1 MDTGRP
7 RLRASEG
14 RQGLSPTSRG
24 IIGYRQGK
32 SKWNSV
38 VNKTPISYSTNREI
52 GGVAPSKYL
61 EKIEKKGQVFP
72 STLNTYLET
81 HWIEAPLA
89 RADDFDQFI
98 IERAKKLLDAIQN
111 ATGRIITGRD
121 SEDVIAA
128 FGDKLI

>member
-1 MDTGRP
+1 MDFAVYKAEYIDIHHIFP
-7 RLRASEG
+7 RAYCEANKL
-14 RQGLSPTSRG
+14 P
-24 IIGYRQGK
+24 K

-72 STLNTYLET
+72 STLDAYLET
-81 HWIEAPLA
+81 HWIDASLT

-111 ATGRIITGRD
+111 ATGRTITGRD